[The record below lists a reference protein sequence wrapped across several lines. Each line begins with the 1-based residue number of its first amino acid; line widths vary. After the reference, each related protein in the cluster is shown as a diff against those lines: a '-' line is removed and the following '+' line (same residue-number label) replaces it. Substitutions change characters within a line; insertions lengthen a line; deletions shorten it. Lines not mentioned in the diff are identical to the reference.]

1 MKTYVIAIVG
11 LDGAGKTTQA
21 RALAEALRAAGHDA
35 TSVHPSNDLVAL
47 VPGGERIKR
56 PLVDWL
62 RRPTLASRAIRR
74 LLMVLLGY
82 PFALL
87 SILLARY
94 RYRGRIVVF
103 DRYRYQFL
111 HDCYGPLA
119 YALVHA
125 LPSPDRT
132 VRLTADPRTLR
143 DRTSGRDRERPREY
157 YRAGR
162 RFHDRLAAELGWET
176 VRTDQSV
183 ERVGERVFAAVAGS
197 GTPVAHMAD
206 EGALTD
212 G

>member
-1 MKTYVIAIVG
+1 MRTYVIAIVG

-35 TSVHPSNDLVAL
+35 TSVHPSNDLIAL

-56 PLVDWL
+56 RLVGWL
-62 RRPTLASRAIRR
+62 HRPTLASRATRR

-87 SILLARY
+87 SIVLARY

-119 YALVHA
+119 PALVHT

-132 VRLTADPRTLR
+132 IRLTADPGTLR
-143 DRTSGRDRERPREY
+143 GRTSGRDSERPREY

-162 RFHDRLAAELGWET
+162 RFHDRLGAELGWET
-176 VRTDQSV
+176 VRTDRSV
-183 ERVGERVFAAVAGS
+183 ERVGERVFDAVAGS
-197 GTPVAHMAD
+197 GTPIEHAAGD
-206 EGALTD
+206 GPLTD
-212 G
+212 R